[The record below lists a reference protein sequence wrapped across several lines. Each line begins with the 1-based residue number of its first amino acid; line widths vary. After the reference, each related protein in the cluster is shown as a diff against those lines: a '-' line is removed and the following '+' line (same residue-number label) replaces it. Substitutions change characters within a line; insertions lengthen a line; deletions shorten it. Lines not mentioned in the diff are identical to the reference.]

1 MSEID
6 YLERISAAGAGRDLA
21 KERREDRE
29 AMELLDWIEDSDVED
44 AFDRVEQVLV
54 GWKDDRGLPR
64 EGFES
69 PRFLSPRQKAYVEWI
84 QSEAGARTRQVVHP
98 NLEERIQ
105 RGVWDA
111 EDRARSYDE
120 VR

>member
-1 MSEID
+1 MSELD
-6 YLERISAAGAGRDLA
+6 YLERISAEDRGRDLA

-29 AMELLDWIEDSDVED
+29 AMGLCDWLEDEDKED

-69 PRFLSPRQKAYVEWI
+69 PRFLSPRQKAYVEWV
-84 QSEAGARTRQVVHP
+84 QTEAAARTRAIVHP
-98 NLEERIQ
+98 KLEERIQ
-105 RGVWDA
+105 RGVWGA
-111 EDRARSYDE
+111 EDRARSFDE